1 MSLFTL
7 LKQWWWKHRCE
18 FAINVEGCLKP
29 NCPHEPARIA
39 ARNPLPKVA
48 PPAPP
53 KVAGFGRYY
62 FESQKIAI
70 SVDSNSEVIINA
82 PMDVSVHV
90 VNNTI
95 NITTRK

>member
-1 MSLFTL
+1 MNIFTL
-7 LKQWWWKHRCE
+7 FKQWLWKHRCE
-18 FAINVEGCLKP
+18 FAINVIGCLKSD
-29 NCPHEPARIA
+29 CPHEAARIA

-48 PPAPP
+48 PPGPP
-53 KVAGFGRYY
+53 KQGFGRYY

-70 SVDSNSEVIINA
+70 NVDKNSEVIINA